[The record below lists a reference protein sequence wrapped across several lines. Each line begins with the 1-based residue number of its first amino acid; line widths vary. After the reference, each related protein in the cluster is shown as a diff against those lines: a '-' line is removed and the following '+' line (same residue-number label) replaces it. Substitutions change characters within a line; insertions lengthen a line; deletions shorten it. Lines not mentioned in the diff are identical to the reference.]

1 MTRKWLFVVVGVHV
15 KGQVVQLKR
24 ERVVLIDRPLHSDGS
39 YLVKCLVADIAL
51 VSLLP
56 AMGQTV
62 VLVVALLVEPLA
74 TELTTKGLVA
84 VVDSHVRVQRGAPA
98 RRRD

>member
-1 MTRKWLFVVVGVHV
+1 M
-15 KGQVVQLKR
+15 
-24 ERVVLIDRPLHSDGS
+24 
-39 YLVKCLVADIAL
+39 KCLIADIAL

-56 AMGQTV
+56 TMGQTV

-74 TELTTKGLVA
+74 TELTAKRLVA